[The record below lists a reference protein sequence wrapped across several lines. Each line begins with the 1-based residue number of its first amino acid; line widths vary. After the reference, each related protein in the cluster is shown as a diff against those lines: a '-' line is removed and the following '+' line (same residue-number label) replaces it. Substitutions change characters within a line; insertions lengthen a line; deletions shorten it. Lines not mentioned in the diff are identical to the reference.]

1 LLKLTPRRWRR
12 ILWLTACAAACS
24 ALAGCAR
31 PGPVSY
37 GTPVFSVDMTG
48 GARQCVASHP
58 QLISGTTVEATMRV
72 GNDGGWCGISVQLD
86 GQPYAAG
93 LLTESP
99 AHGKVF
105 IHPVGDSTRIDYT
118 PEAGFTGTDRFVVQ
132 LIPGNAAIR
141 ATVTVTR

>member
-1 LLKLTPRRWRR
+1 
-12 ILWLTACAAACS
+12 
-24 ALAGCAR
+24 
-31 PGPVSY
+31 
-37 GTPVFSVDMTG
+37 
-48 GARQCVASHP
+48 
-58 QLISGTTVEATMRV
+58 MRV

-99 AHGKVF
+99 AHGNVF